1 MVSEV
6 PTQKKVTQ
14 SGDSLVINVTKEC
27 KALGVKRGDYVN
39 VVISKPRPDH
49 D

>member
-1 MVSEV
+1 MTSEV

-27 KALGVKRGDYVN
+27 KALGIKRGEYVN
-39 VVISKPRPDH
+39 VIITKPRD
-49 D
+49 